1 MTVEAGSGA
10 GVEPLVM
17 SGTRGLE
24 RGTEVHTKMLDD
36 ADDTST
42 KMLDDTDDKRS
53 KALQHYWREAAN
65 RTHYLLETT
74 SN

>member
-36 ADDTST
+36 TDDTST
-42 KMLDDTDDKRS
+42 QRNHVLS
-53 KALQHYWREAAN
+53 
-65 RTHYLLETT
+65 
-74 SN
+74 